1 MNEWLDLVMYSDFGV
16 AASGPQ
22 TVLFVFFLTFTIGH
36 VAAWIYM
43 WTHDGLSYS
52 KSFVASL
59 TVIPVII
66 AMMMMLIS
74 TGVLVAFGLLAVFAV
89 VRFRNVLKDTRDT
102 VFILWVIVE
111 GVSVGLMRYSSAVL
125 GLFFVGLVLIYLR
138 VTSFGN
144 RHRYDAVLSLQLS
157 GELVTALAALRE
169 VLARYTLRAQLT
181 SERRLTDEGLDLS
194 YQLVL
199 RDPARSDEMQWV
211 LRQTAGVEHVS
222 FYMHGN
228 ESEI

>member
-1 MNEWLDLVMYSDFGV
+1 MNEWLDLALRSDFGT
-16 AASGPQ
+16 ATATPEI
-22 TVLFVFFLTFTIGH
+22 LLLVFFLTFTIGH
-36 VAAWIYM
+36 AVAWVYM
-43 WTHDGLSYS
+43 WTHEGLSYS

-59 TVIPVII
+59 AVIPVII

-74 TGVLVAFGLLAVFAV
+74 AGVIVAFGLLAVFAV

-111 GVSVGLMRYSSAVL
+111 GVSVGLMRYSSAL
-125 GLFFVGLVLIYLR
+125 MGLIFVAFVMIYLR
-138 VTSFGN
+138 VTGFGN
-144 RHRYDAVLSLQLS
+144 RNRYDAVLSLQLNGDGS
-157 GELVTALAALRE
+157 VLEALRS
-169 VLARYTLRAQLT
+169 VLSRYTLRAQLT
-181 SERRLTDEGLDLS
+181 SERRLTDDGLDLS

-199 RDPARSDEMQWV
+199 RDPGRCDELQWV

-222 FYMHGN
+222 FYLHQN